1 MNKTCENKKSFCYI
15 IQQIKLFTM
24 LLLLTY
30 PNSFKLLQIP
40 AFRHSHLPFVGLA
53 VMREVY
59 ARSQARYAT
68 YMYVYIRCLP
78 NWVWHISLVAASL
91 KLRGSFV
98 TTIRVNLIDM
108 ESSFFVFLLCLCALV
123 CAWARVRE
131 LLLALCVSKI
141 ADSADTYHLIVHR
154 GDLYLILTED

>member
-1 MNKTCENKKSFCYI
+1 MWKQKK
-15 IQQIKLFTM
+15 
-24 LLLLTY
+24 LLLHHSTNQTFYYALTTNL
-30 PNSFKLLQIP
+30 PKQLQTFANTRFPPFTFALCRACGHAGSIRTISSSL
-40 AFRHSHLPFVGLA
+40 RHI
-53 VMREVY
+53 
-59 ARSQARYAT
+59 
-68 YMYVYIRCLP
+68 YVRVHTCLP